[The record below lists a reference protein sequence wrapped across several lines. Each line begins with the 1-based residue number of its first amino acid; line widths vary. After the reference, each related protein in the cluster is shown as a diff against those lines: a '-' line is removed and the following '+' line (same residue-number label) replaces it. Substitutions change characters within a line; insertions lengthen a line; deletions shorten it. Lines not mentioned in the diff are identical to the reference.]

1 MTNIILG
8 KTLYFRVCTLMELL
22 PVLVGMGDTLGLA
35 QLCLMRDTFV
45 KKKNVGFSLFSIL
58 TLVFRLAVYASCYV
72 LGLARHLVVLLTH
85 LLTEEAFK

>member
-45 KKKNVGFSLFSIL
+45 KKKMLDLVFFQFSL
-58 TLVFRLAVYASCYV
+58 
-72 LGLARHLVVLLTH
+72 
-85 LLTEEAFK
+85 